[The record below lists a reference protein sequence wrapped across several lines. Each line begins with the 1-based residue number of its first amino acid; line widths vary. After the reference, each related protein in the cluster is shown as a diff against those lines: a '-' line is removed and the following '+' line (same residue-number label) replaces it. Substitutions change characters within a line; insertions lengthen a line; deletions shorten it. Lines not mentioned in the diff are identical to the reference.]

1 MAFPLS
7 LTGKKNFSVD
17 ITLCSS
23 GKYPYTHRKNWNF
36 LGVGISVRPKNLK
49 KCRKLK
55 KDFLRGGES
64 SVGDVWKCL
73 ELHIWKTHWF
83 YIANHPRHYQS
94 LWCRYVSMNFP
105 WHHEFCFLFVDL
117 LLVQFWLHQLLPTS
131 ILTLWTEM
139 RSNHYD
145 TSRTCGAVAFWLTCW
160 TPVRQ
165 TLPGTLRWARK
176 RLSPY
181 STSLHPGV

>member
-1 MAFPLS
+1 M
-7 LTGKKNFSVD
+7 
-17 ITLCSS
+17 LCSS
-23 GKYPYTHRKNWNF
+23 RKKSINPQKELEF
-36 LGVGISVRPKNLK
+36 PGSGDFCKIKHFK

-145 TSRTCGAVAFWLTCW
+145 TSRTCGALAFWLTCW
-160 TPVRQ
+160 TPDRQ
-165 TLPGTLRWARK
+165 TLPGTLCWERK
-176 RLSPY
+176 RLLPY
-181 STSLHPGV
+181 STSLHPAV

>member
-1 MAFPLS
+1 M
-7 LTGKKNFSVD
+7 
-17 ITLCSS
+17 LCSS
-23 GKYPYTHRKNWNF
+23 RKKSINPQKELEF
-36 LGVGISVRPKNLK
+36 PGSGDFCKIKHFK

-131 ILTLWTEM
+131 ILILWTEIQV
-139 RSNHYD
+139 RNNN
-145 TSRTCGAVAFWLTCW
+145 TSRTCSVLQKPAGLQIDRPCKGHCAGQERDFLLIV
-160 TPVRQ
+160 P
-165 TLPGTLRWARK
+165 
-176 RLSPY
+176 PY
-181 STSLHPGV
+181 TQVYK